1 MFSKL
6 LIKTFVKTPENTSD
20 ENVRGAYGFLAGV
33 IGIIVNLFLFAVKLT
48 VGMISQ
54 SIAVTADAFNNFTD
68 AGSSLVTILGFK
80 LSNMPADE
88 EHPFGHGRIE
98 YLSALVVSAMVM
110 LVGVEFIR
118 SSIERILNP
127 TPIQFEVIPFVLILF
142 SILFKIWLSR
152 FNVFIGKKI
161 NSSALKA
168 AGLDALG
175 DVVTSSTVALSLLA
189 SKWTAFPIDG
199 YVGVAVALMILYSGF
214 KLTKETLNPLL
225 GEAPDPELVLAIKNE
240 VMSYDHIT
248 GVHDLIIHN
257 YGPGKCMCSIHAE
270 VPANMSIVKIHEII
284 DAAEKEVSEKL
295 NVYLVIHMD
304 PINVDDAEIM
314 ETQYELLKILND
326 NPIVKSMHDFRVVG
340 SGEKKNLIFDIVVDS
355 NRKKLQLTD
364 EEIKRDICEKVKKIY
379 PTYNCVITV
388 DNDFF
393 NCH

>member
-1 MFSKL
+1 MFSKF
-6 LIKTFVKTPENTSD
+6 LIKTFVKDSENTAN

-33 IGIIVNLFLFAVKLT
+33 IGIIVNLFLFGVKFS

-54 SIAVTADAFNNFTD
+54 SIAVTADAFNNLTD

-98 YLSALVVSAMVM
+98 YLSALIVSAMVM
-110 LVGVEFIR
+110 IVGVEFIR

-127 TPIQFEVIPFVLILF
+127 TSVQFEIIPFVLILF
-142 SILFKIWLSR
+142 SIIFKIWLSR
-152 FNVFIGKKI
+152 FNVRIGNKI

-168 AGLDALG
+168 SGLDALG

-189 SKWTAFPIDG
+189 SKWTNFPIDG
-199 YVGVAVALMILYSGF
+199 YIGVAVALMILYSGF

-225 GEAPDPELVLAIKNE
+225 GEAPDPKLVTSIKEE
-240 VMSYDHIT
+240 VLSYKNII

-270 VPANMSIVKIHEII
+270 VPSNMSIVKIHEII
-284 DAAEKEVSEKL
+284 DAAEKDVSKKL
-295 NVYLVIHMD
+295 NIYLVIHMD
-304 PINVDDAEIM
+304 PINVNDTEIM

-326 NPIVKSMHDFRVVG
+326 NPLVKSMHDFRMVG
-340 SGEKKNLIFDIVVDS
+340 AGEKKNLIFDVVVES
-355 NRKKLQLTD
+355 NRKKMQITD
-364 EEIKRDICEKVKKIY
+364 EDIKRDICEKIKKVY

-388 DNDFF
+388 DNDFL
-393 NCH
+393 NYH